1 MNLLGLQ
8 RQLTLALS
16 AGIWGL
22 RWQTG
27 SSSHFPFHFVQLLVF
42 PAPVSFFCAS
52 ATSQLS
58 GTELG
63 TGHSAPTREH
73 PPLACTDL
81 RCQRRPLTAIRSGT
95 GAGKVWTKGF
105 QLKLQECFSNNL
117 FFVACSVLCQQVI
130 SILPARKSPFA
141 FAGWSGWRGW
151 LWFSTGGFF
160 PSLAPGC

>member
-1 MNLLGLQ
+1 MPKSDGCGFCPAMNLLGLQ

-63 TGHSAPTREH
+63 TGHSAPTQEH

-105 QLKLQECFSNNL
+105 QLILQECFSNNL
-117 FFVACSVLCQQVI
+117 FFVACSVL
-130 SILPARKSPFA
+130 S
-141 FAGWSGWRGW
+141 AGDLHPSGM
-151 LWFSTGGFF
+151 
-160 PSLAPGC
+160 